1 MISSISF
8 LLLKNCQNKNS
19 QEKQQENIAKNNK
32 RNTRSSAKDK
42 ANRLSGSGD
51 YLNYSGVG
59 SSIGCYGPVIKEMT
73 SFDPPES
80 HRRTTNISTNTAKTT
95 VSLFDEN
102 KALLEL
108 NDTYLPIWPE
118 EDVPGP
124 ETRIEISDIENIVS
138 FKTAKPAILEEN
150 IKENFKNDDQSEK
163 KIAKIKP
170 HDVLEGVIV
179 SGNSTFEHVQPR
191 NEKPPRKKSST
202 VSA

>member
-80 HRRTTNISTNTAKTT
+80 HRKTTNIST
-95 VSLFDEN
+95 DEN
-102 KALLEL
+102 KALLEV
-108 NDTYLPIWPE
+108 NGTYLPKWPE

-138 FKTAKPAILEEN
+138 FKTAAKPAILEEN

-163 KIAKIKP
+163 NAEIKP

-179 SGNSTFEHVQPR
+179 SGNSTFEHVC
-191 NEKPPRKKSST
+191 ST
-202 VSA
+202 